1 MYLTIKKSIHP
12 CEFGYVLLTTTSE
25 DAILHIQFGKSLEIL
40 EEYFATK
47 FKSEHTRIS
56 GEVKSDKILSA
67 IDKGTSEK
75 FDLFFVGTPFQKSV
89 WNTINSIPTGKV
101 SSYQEIANQIGNPN
115 AVRAIGT
122 ACGTNP
128 IPVIVPCHRVVKA
141 NGDIGNYHYGSEMKR
156 FLLKREGVL
165 I

>member
-1 MYLTIKKSIHP
+1 MYLTIKKSILP

-25 DAILHIQFGKSLEIL
+25 DAILHIQFGKSPEIL
-40 EEYFATK
+40 EEYFTTK
-47 FKSEHTRIS
+47 FKPEYTRIAD
-56 GEVKSDKILSA
+56 EVKSDKILSV

-89 WNTINSIPTGKV
+89 WNAINNIPMGKV
-101 SSYQEIANQIGNPN
+101 SSYQEIANQIGNPD

-122 ACGTNP
+122 ACGANP
-128 IPVIVPCHRVVKA
+128 IPVIVPCHRVIKS
-141 NGDIGNYHYGSEMKR
+141 NGDMGNYHYGSEMKR
-156 FLLKREGVL
+156 FLLKREGVS